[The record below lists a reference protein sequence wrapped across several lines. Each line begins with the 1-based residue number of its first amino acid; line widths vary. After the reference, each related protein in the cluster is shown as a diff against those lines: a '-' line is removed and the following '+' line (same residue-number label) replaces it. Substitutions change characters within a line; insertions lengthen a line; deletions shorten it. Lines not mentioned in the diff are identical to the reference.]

1 MLVVCSFDCLF
12 GMLRMFVDLKDKSQ
26 DMEAT

>member
-12 GMLRMFVDLKDKSQ
+12 GRLRIIVDLKDKSQ